1 MKWYLVVGLTVLVM
15 VVTLLVRIPV
25 PGGGYFNM
33 GDVLIVFSGLFA
45 GWKTGLIAGGVGSPL
60 ADLIGFPVF
69 APLTLV
75 IKGLEGLI
83 CGLAKPGNRLQ
94 SFIFPNLFGSYL
106 LMLAGNFTGTGF
118 SESGQSRCLG
128 GFACKTDQASV
139 GYIGGRTLYGA
150 YLRITSN

>member
-45 GWKTGLIAGGVGSPL
+45 GWKTGLIAGGVGSAL

-94 SFIFPNLFGSYL
+94 SFIFPAIAVL
-106 LMLAGNFTGTGF
+106 LMVAGYFTGTWF
-118 SESGQSRCLG
+118 FPNLG
-128 GFACKTDQASV
+128 KAVALADLPVNLIQASV